1 MIVQGPFVKQRL
13 GHTTLNDFY
22 MSITA
27 QMAKH
32 LRDVHFGGNWT
43 SSNLKDNLADVSWQQ
58 AITQVHGFNTIA
70 TLVYHT
76 HYFINVVIPV
86 LQGGALVA
94 KDIYSF
100 THPPIESEADWQNL
114 LAKVWADAETL
125 AGLVEQLP
133 EAQLWEDFS
142 DNKYGNY
149 YRNIHGIIEHTH
161 YHLGQIALI
170 KKLVGGVMNDE

>member
-1 MIVQGPFVKQRL
+1 
-13 GHTTLNDFY
+13 

-43 SSNLKDNLADVSWQQ
+43 FSNLKDNLTDVSWQQ
-58 AITQVHGFNTIA
+58 AIKQVHGFNTIA

-76 HYFINVVIPV
+76 HYFVHVVIPV
-86 LQGGALVA
+86 LQGGPLVA

-100 THPPIESEADWQNL
+100 AHPPIESEADWQNL
-114 LAKVWADAETL
+114 LDQVWADAETL
-125 AGLVEQLP
+125 AALVEQLP

-170 KKLVGGVMNDE
+170 KKLVQGSEE